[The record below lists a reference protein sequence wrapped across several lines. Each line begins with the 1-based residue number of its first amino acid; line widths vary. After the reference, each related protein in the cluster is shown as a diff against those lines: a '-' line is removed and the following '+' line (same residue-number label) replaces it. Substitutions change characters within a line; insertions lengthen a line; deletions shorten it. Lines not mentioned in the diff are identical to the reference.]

1 MSLLNFNDINIQQ
14 KNNQEIFQSFSKNE
28 QFVSNQKIKKNNN
41 IFTNDFSFKK
51 QLFPSLVKNNQL
63 NSNNNLL
70 NNENI
75 DISNFNT
82 IQNENDNI
90 YSKDNNILFSGHFN
104 NNINNN
110 NFINNIQIQPF
121 SSIKEENSFINNKN
135 KNNNNNNKLYHK
147 KIFSSL
153 KTKINFNYK
162 SKKHEKNLKS
172 SEDLEIE
179 KINKEKLE
187 LKKLKNLN
195 ELNNLKFREKSPIN
209 SLSKKNSFLNIK
221 RESKIFKNNN
231 FNNLSYL
238 CSTIDDNNKSFLDDS
253 EIDILTKKLNKI
265 TISNKFKKQ
274 NKFNNNNNKSLSL
287 NESFTNNLSKNK
299 LNPPILN
306 NYISF
311 RKAFDPNSNNNNK
324 INDGKNNKNFIS
336 KNFEIKNKK
345 INIVSFE
352 SIVNKSKQEKK
363 LLDKEYLKK
372 KKLYNMKIK
381 KNKY

>member
-51 QLFPSLVKNNQL
+51 QLFPSLIKNNQL

-110 NFINNIQIQPF
+110 NNNFNNNIQIQPF
-121 SSIKEENSFINNKN
+121 LTIKEENSFVNDKN
-135 KNNNNNNKLYHK
+135 KNNNYKNKLYHK
-147 KIFSSL
+147 KIFSSI
-153 KTKINFNYK
+153 KTSINFNYK
-162 SKKHEKNLKS
+162 SKKHEKILKS
-172 SEDLEIE
+172 SEELEIE

-221 RESKIFKNNN
+221 RESKIFNN
-231 FNNLSYL
+231 NNLSNLY
-238 CSTIDDNNKSFLDDS
+238 SEIDGNNKSFLDDS

-265 TISNKFKKQ
+265 TISNKNKKQ
-274 NKFNNNNNKSLSL
+274 NKININNNNKSLSL
-287 NESFTNNLSKNK
+287 NESFSNISSKSK
-299 LNPPILN
+299 LNPPIIN